1 MLLQKKDTMWE
12 TFKPNFMIAI
22 ISALLILFTA
32 CAKDGI
38 QVPMNTKAKS
48 TVSYLA
54 LGDSYTIGTSL
65 ADEGDRYPLKIADRL
80 NADELNCFPP
90 HIIAQN
96 GWTTGDLLNATDT
109 FSPDSTFDLVSL
121 LIGVN
126 NQYQGKSIDA
136 YADEFT
142 TLLNRAIQYAGN
154 DTNKVFVI
162 SIPDYSVTPFVNS
175 NAEAI
180 AKEID
185 QFNAVNR
192 EITESY
198 GISYFYITDISRQA
212 ANDPTLIASD
222 GLHPSGKMYEL
233 WVAEFIDEIKLKTR

>member
-1 MLLQKKDTMWE
+1 MV
-12 TFKPNFMIAI
+12 AI
-22 ISALLILFTA
+22 ISALLILFSA
-32 CAKDGI
+32 CAKDS
-38 QVPMNTKAKS
+38 MEETAKTSAKS
-48 TVSYLA
+48 TISYLA

-65 ADEGDRYPLKIADRL
+65 AIEGDSYPVKIIDRL
-80 NADELNCFPP
+80 NSEGIDSYPP
-90 HIIAQN
+90 HIIAEN
-96 GWTTGDLLNATDT
+96 GWTTSDLLNATDN
-109 FSPDSTFDLVSL
+109 FSPDSTFNLVSL

-126 NQYQGKSIDA
+126 NQYQGKSIEA

-154 DTNKVFVI
+154 DTSKVFVV
-162 SIPDYSVTPFVNS
+162 SIPDYSVTPFVS
-175 NAEAI
+175 ANAEKI

-212 ANDPTLIASD
+212 ASDLSLIASD

-233 WVAEFIDEIKLKTR
+233 WVAEFIDEIKTKTR